1 MFNLVLTL
9 VLSASLCRLVL
20 VSIIVFLIAKLY
32 LNKSSSLPLPPGPYG
47 VPILGFLPF
56 VSKNFHLTLTSLAHK
71 YGPIYQIYLGSKRVV
86 VINDAKIIKEA
97 FRQPVFS
104 GRPDTELTRILQ
116 GYGQLQGVGTKV
128 NRDTKRSCFRHCQH

>member
-1 MFNLVLTL
+1 MYFNLVFTL
-9 VLSASLCRLVL
+9 VLSASLFRVL
-20 VSIIVFLIAKLY
+20 LISILVFLLVKLY
-32 LNKSSSLPLPPGPYG
+32 LSRSSSLPLPPGPLG
-47 VPILGFLPF
+47 VPVLGFLPF
-56 VSKNFHLTLTSLAHK
+56 IGKDFHLTLTGLAVK

-116 GYGQLQGVGTKV
+116 GYGKCLIFIYFWYAHS
-128 NRDTKRSCFRHCQH
+128 DTFL

>member
-116 GYGQLQGVGTKV
+116 GYGQLQAVGTKV
-128 NRDTKRSCFRHCQH
+128 N

>member
-1 MFNLVLTL
+1 MYFNLVFNLVLT
-9 VLSASLCRLVL
+9 ASLFRVL
-20 VSIIVFLIAKLY
+20 LISLLVFLLVKLF
-32 LNKSSSLPLPPGPYG
+32 LVRSSGHPLPPGPLG
-47 VPILGFLPF
+47 VPVLGFLPF
-56 VSKNFHLTLTSLAHK
+56 IGKDFHLTLTGLAAK

-116 GYGQLQGVGTKV
+116 GYGK
-128 NRDTKRSCFRHCQH
+128 SFAFIF